1 MTIQAEHLA
10 RTQCTLGEG
19 PVWHDGALWFVDIE
33 SRTLSRFANGAI
45 TSHDA
50 GQRIGFAA
58 PTDANDWIV
67 GLQQGLARFSPG
79 KANPAIFARPEP
91 GKPDNRFND
100 AKADPKG
107 RLYAGT
113 MHMPCTEPMGTLYR
127 LDDRPIP
134 VVSGVTI
141 SNGLAWH
148 EPSASMYYIDTPTR
162 RVTRYDWNA
171 DTGDITNPHTA
182 IHFDESQ
189 GSPDGMTIDRQGNL
203 YIAMWGGSA
212 VLVVDPVAGTIIETI
227 AVNAPHV
234 TSCTFGGPDLATLFI
249 TTARAGLSADKLEAN
264 PRSGDLFTASIPG
277 AQGLPVTPVNT
288 SGLAK

>member
-33 SRTLSRFANGAI
+33 ARALSRYANADV
-45 TSHDA
+45 TAFDA
-50 GQRIGFAA
+50 GQRIGFAV
-58 PTDANDWIV
+58 PTDENDWIV
-67 GLQQGLARFSPG
+67 GLQTGLARWSPG
-79 KANPAIFARPEP
+79 NDEPVIFASPEP

-113 MHMPCTEPMGTLYR
+113 MHMPCTEPTGTLYR
-127 LDDRPIP
+127 LDERPIP

-189 GSPDGMTIDRQGNL
+189 GSPDGMTIDRDGNL

-212 VLVVDPVAGTIIETI
+212 VLVVDPLAGTIIETI

-234 TSCTFGGPDLATLFI
+234 TSCTFGGPDLTTLFI
-249 TTARAGLSADKLEAN
+249 TTARAGLSADQLEAN
-264 PRSGDLFTASIPG
+264 PRSGDLFTTTIPG
-277 AQGLPVTPVNT
+277 ALGLPVTPVST